1 MGARRLR
8 FIRGRAARG
17 DEHGRRQD
25 DGIRRAAEGV
35 GGGVMIIDKNNNL
48 KKHEATY
55 PDLNFLKKYF
65 DEVEE
70 ETKQKVGI
78 RFLTWSE
85 HYNNWIDFVQPL
97 YKNTSKSEQNNSIT
111 IFRFVEMGNIILWV
125 WFSVIW
131 GRYHTAIRE
140 LRYLFESFLQAYYL
154 DTEHPISDILC
165 KLEILKEIDR
175 ELIGNRLIDRLNLKQ
190 KDELKKLYQELSKY
204 IHSSY
209 EELKP
214 VITEGKVASRFTFA
228 FDQDLF
234 DKSEEFTNRVAD
246 AVYFL
251 ILNGFPQIKD
261 LLRKDEMTL
270 RSLKEFDCN
279 LTLQFLHLP
288 NLTRYLRSGK

>member
-1 MGARRLR
+1 M
-8 FIRGRAARG
+8 
-17 DEHGRRQD
+17 
-25 DGIRRAAEGV
+25 
-35 GGGVMIIDKNNNL
+35 IDKNNNL
-48 KKHEATY
+48 KQHETTH
-55 PDLNFLKKYF
+55 PDLKFLKKYF

-78 RFLTWSE
+78 RFSDWSE
-85 HYNNWIDFVQPL
+85 HYNNWIDFARPVH
-97 YKNTSKSEQNNSIT
+97 KTTSKSEQNNSIT
-111 IFRFVEMGNIILWV
+111 IFRLVEMGNIILWV

-140 LRYLFESFLQAYYL
+140 LRYIFESFLQAYYL
-154 DTEHPISDILC
+154 DMEYPTSDIVC

-175 ELIGNRLIDRLNLKQ
+175 ELIGNRLIDRLNLKH

-214 VITEGKVASRFTFA
+214 VITEGKVASRITFA

-234 DKSEEFTNRVAD
+234 DKSEELTNRVAD

-261 LLRKDEMTL
+261 LLRKDEMIL
-270 RSLKEFDCN
+270 RSLNEFNCN
-279 LTLQFLHLP
+279 LTLQFL
-288 NLTRYLRSGK
+288 RERG